1 MNNSDHFYAVIMAGG
16 GGTRLWPLSRRK
28 TPKQMVNLLDEE
40 TLFQISVNRLEGLFA
55 NDHIL
60 VVTVADQAIELQK
73 QVPWIPK
80 ENYLIEPF
88 PKGTASVVGY
98 AASFLN
104 IKDPD
109 AVMAVLTADHF
120 ISNVHEFQSLLKAA
134 NLAASSGLLVTLGI
148 QPTSPATG
156 FGYIERGEFIDEFNG
171 ISAYRVEKFKEKP
184 DLEQAHLFVKR
195 GDHDWNSG
203 MFIWKVESILKEFE
217 IQMPDLYEVLQ
228 NLQKAWKQNSL
239 DSILNDEWGKIK
251 AETIDYGIMENA
263 KRVAVLPAARLGWND
278 VGSWDSLFEVKNAD
292 QNGNIVIG
300 AQHLSFDTKN
310 SLVYSQSLKRL
321 IVTVGMENTIVVDTD
336 NAILICSRENAQAVK
351 TVVKYLTDKGLDH
364 YL

>member
-1 MNNSDHFYAVIMAGG
+1 MNNFDHFYAVIMAGG

-28 TPKQMVNLLDEE
+28 SPKQMVNLLNEE
-40 TLFQISVNRLEGLFA
+40 TLFQISVNRLKDLFA

-60 VVTVADQAIELQK
+60 VVTVADQATELQK
-73 QVPWIPK
+73 QAPWIPK

-98 AASFLN
+98 AASFLKL
-104 IKDPD
+104 KDPD

-120 ISNVHEFQSLLKAA
+120 ISNVHEFHSLLKAA
-134 NLAASSGLLVTLGI
+134 NAAASSGYLVTLGI
-148 QPTSPATG
+148 QPTYPSTG

-171 ISAYRVEKFKEKP
+171 ISAYQVEKFKEKP
-184 DLEQAHLFVKR
+184 DLEQANLFIER

-217 IQMPDLYEVLQ
+217 IQMPELYEVLE
-228 NLQKAWKQNSL
+228 NLKNAWKQNSI
-239 DSILNDEWGKIK
+239 DTILHQEWGKIK

-263 KRVAVLPAARLGWND
+263 KKVAVLPASRLGWND
-278 VGSWDSLFEVKNAD
+278 VGSWDSIFEVKNAD
-292 QNGNIVIG
+292 KNGNIVIG

-310 SLVYSQSLKRL
+310 SLVYSQSLEKL
-321 IVTVGMENTIVVDTD
+321 IVTVGMEDTIIIDTD
-336 NAILICSRENAQAVK
+336 DAILICSRENAQEVK